1 MSITSENAQA
11 RRNREVKVF
20 SPRRMTPP
28 QSVNPREVAKNNPKA
43 DRTNKALQA
52 R

>member
-1 MSITSENAQA
+1 MTITAKNSQA

-20 SPRRMTPP
+20 SPQRMTP
-28 QSVNPREVAKNNPKA
+28 QTVNPREVAKNNPKA